1 MRPRLYANPDR
12 PSNVDRASL
21 TGQLDD
27 LAGRRVPGY
36 ETFKNYFNDVFA
48 FNAQTTEL
56 RPLRKGSKVIAGT
69 VLGRMA
75 GEVDGIAPHV
85 NFAIRPAGRGAPSI
99 DPKPI
104 LDGWKLLEATAIYRA
119 SGENPFFDDLGIGQ
133 ILLLNKTELIKRVLS
148 DPRLEIYSCGRTD
161 IQNGVIGRR
170 ILALME
176 YLAEKGFRLTVTSL
190 QCGHSFLTASGNPSN
205 HSFGNAIDIAAV
217 NGIPILGN
225 QGPGTITEAVL
236 KTVLQLQGT
245 MEPEELISLMDFGGP
260 SFPLSDHADHIH
272 VGYDS
277 SYAAGSASEQFVQ
290 LLKPD
295 QWERLIDRL
304 GEIDNPEVPVGPSRF
319 SLPTDN
325 EQAGDG
331 EGSGDEGSGDEG
343 GNGNGEGGNGNGDG
357 NGKPDRSA
365 PRLQG
370 TPRRVAPPVAPLPL
384 RSARIPRPDRP
395 RRWALP
401 GAGPRCRGSR
411 GARERPRGQDGGR
424 TAPAPPPAAPPQAL

>member
-1 MRPRLYANPDR
+1 M
-12 PSNVDRASL
+12 
-21 TGQLDD
+21 G
-27 LAGRRVPGY
+27 
-36 ETFKNYFNDVFA
+36 
-48 FNAQTTEL
+48 
-56 RPLRKGSKVIAGT
+56 
-69 VLGRMA
+69 
-75 GEVDGIAPHV
+75 GEVDGIAPHI

-119 SGENPFFDDLGIGQ
+119 AGKNPFFDDLGIGQ
-133 ILLLNKTELIKRVLS
+133 ILLLNKTALIRRVLS

-161 IQNGVIGRR
+161 IESGVIGRR

-225 QGPGTITEAVL
+225 QGPGSITEAVL

-245 MEPEELISLMDFGGP
+245 MQPEELISLMDLGGP
-260 SFPLSDHADHIH
+260 SFPLSDHADHVH

-277 SYAAGSASEQFVQ
+277 SYGSGTASEQFVQ

-304 GEIDNPEVPVGPSRF
+304 GEIDNPEVPVGPSDF
-319 SLPTDN
+319 SLPPN
-325 EQAGDG
+325 E
-331 EGSGDEGSGDEG
+331 E
-343 GNGNGEGGNGNGDG
+343 
-357 NGKPDRSA
+357 P
-365 PRLQG
+365 
-370 TPRRVAPPVAPLPL
+370 
-384 RSARIPRPDRP
+384 
-395 RRWALP
+395 
-401 GAGPRCRGSR
+401 
-411 GARERPRGQDGGR
+411 GGR
-424 TAPAPPPAAPPQAL
+424 RGLGRSGRQR